1 MYRLLI
7 VDDEYHIREGL
18 KTMVAQSG
26 LAVKVSAVA
35 SDGETALRLYAE
47 RRPDMILLDIHLPDA
62 SGLEVARAI
71 REKDQ
76 QTPLLFLTGYE
87 SVPYIRQALALQA
100 TDYLLKPVTREEF
113 EAALCRAGERIAQWK
128 RSGEETAY
136 RQHLSESLYRE
147 HLLLDLLQQRRPAEE
162 VIDELERLKL
172 FGENGRAPY
181 IILCCELEERPLE
194 AEGSASELHGSHNR
208 CGVNFTWPAWDDT
221 AMEAGVKAYEAAVSR
236 NRRIVLLPAAS
247 DRAAERMAQH
257 IRQAVQEQ
265 LSQAVSIGIS
275 RPAQRLEQ
283 LPEAYEEAVLAAEH
297 RTWVGY
303 NQIIPFASIQ
313 TNTLNSSGLLE
324 KELLLITELRAGN
337 DAAVHAILQEWSAQ
351 LGGLP
356 VRQVKMVLTQLV
368 LLVMRIVHS
377 DASVR
382 QAAAQDQDPLLK
394 LSRLRQGP
402 EMIDYVFRYF
412 IRISNRI
419 REAREQ
425 GVPRKFQLAREWIRE
440 HLQEDGGLNSLAA
453 YMNMSPK
460 YLSVRFKQV
469 TGESFADYQ
478 TRVRFERARE
488 LLLDPKR
495 KVAEVAELV
504 GFADTNYFSIA
515 FKKHTG
521 LTPTEFRKTFL

>member
-18 KTMVAQSG
+18 KRMVAQSG
-26 LAVKVSAVA
+26 LSVKVCAMA
-35 SDGETALRLYAE
+35 GDGETALRLYAE

-62 SGLEVARAI
+62 SGLEVAQAI
-71 REKDQ
+71 REQDK

-87 SVPYIRQALALQA
+87 SVPYIRQALSLQA
-100 TDYLLKPVTREEF
+100 TDYLLKPVAREEF
-113 EAALCRAGERIAQWK
+113 EAALRRAGERIAEW
-128 RSGEETAY
+128 RITGEEAVY
-136 RQHLSESLYRE
+136 RQRSSEPWYRE

-162 VIDELERLKL
+162 VIGEMERQE
-172 FGENGRAPY
+172 FFSETSRPPY
-181 IILCCELEERPLE
+181 IVLCCELEELRQEETL
-194 AEGSASELHGSHNR
+194 SANERRGCRNDGNPIFPGL
-208 CGVNFTWPAWDDT
+208 AWDVPI
-221 AMEAGVKAYEAAVSR
+221 AAAGEKVYGAAVSR
-236 NRRIVLLPAAS
+236 DRCALLLSIAS
-247 DRAAERMAQH
+247 DRAAERTAQH
-257 IRQAVQEQ
+257 IRQDVQER
-265 LSQAVSIGIS
+265 LNRAVSIGIS
-275 RPAQRLEQ
+275 RPVQRLEQ

-297 RTWVGY
+297 RAWVGY
-303 NQIIPFASIQ
+303 NQIIPFESIQ

-324 KELLLITELRAGN
+324 KELLMITELRAGN
-337 DAAVHAILQEWSAQ
+337 DAAVQAILQEWSMQ
-351 LGGLP
+351 LAGLP
-356 VRQVKMVLTQLV
+356 VKQVKTIVTQLV
-368 LLVMRIVHS
+368 LLAMRIIHNET
-377 DASVR
+377 SVR
-382 QAAAQDQDPLLK
+382 QAAQGQNPLLE
-394 LSRLRQGP
+394 LSRLRHGP

-412 IRISNRI
+412 IRMARHI

-425 GVPRKFQLAREWIRE
+425 GIPRKFQQARQWIRE
-440 HLQEDGGLNSLAA
+440 HLQEDGGLNRLAA

-495 KVAEVAELV
+495 KVAEVAEMV

>member
-18 KTMVAQSG
+18 KRMVAQSG
-26 LAVKVSAVA
+26 LSIKVSAMA
-35 SDGETALRLYAE
+35 GDGETALRLYAE

-71 REKDQ
+71 REKDLH
-76 QTPLLFLTGYE
+76 TPLLFLTGYE
-87 SVPYIRQALALQA
+87 SVPYIRQALSLQA

-113 EAALCRAGERIAQWK
+113 EAALRRAGERIAES
-128 RSGEETAY
+128 RRGGEEAIY
-136 RQHLSESLYRE
+136 RQRSSEPWYRE
-147 HLLLDLLQQRRPAEE
+147 HLLLDLLQQRRPAEA
-162 VIDELERLKL
+162 VIGEMERLNF
-172 FGENGRAPY
+172 FGESGSLPY
-181 IILCCELEERPLE
+181 IVLCCELEEPSQE
-194 AEGSASELHGSHNR
+194 AAASAGELHGGKNHS
-208 CGVNFTWPAWDDT
+208 GSIFTGLTWSDIT
-221 AMEAGVKAYEAAVSR
+221 AEAGVKTYGAAVSR
-236 NRRIVLLPAAS
+236 NRRIVLLSAAS
-247 DRAAERMAQH
+247 SRAVERTAQH
-257 IRQAVQEQ
+257 IRQAVQQ
-265 LSQAVSIGIS
+265 RLSQAVSIGIS
-275 RPAQRLEQ
+275 RPVQRLEQ

-297 RTWVGY
+297 RAWVGY

-313 TNTLNSSGLLE
+313 THALDSSGLLE
-324 KELLLITELRAGN
+324 KELLMITELRAGN
-337 DAAVHAILQEWSAQ
+337 DAAVHAILQEWSLQ
-351 LGGLP
+351 LAGLP
-356 VRQVKMVLTQLV
+356 VKQVKMILTQLM
-368 LLVMRIVHS
+368 LLVMRVVHS

-382 QAAAQDQDPLLK
+382 QEAAQEQDPLLE
-394 LSRLRQGP
+394 LSRLRHGP

-412 IRISNRI
+412 IRMARHI
-419 REAREQ
+419 RAAREQ
-425 GVPRKFQLAREWIRE
+425 GIPRKFQQARQWIRE

-478 TRVRFERARE
+478 TRARFERARE